1 MQKDDTV
8 YLGHMLDMARK
19 VSVRV
24 AGRSKTDYEADEDLR
39 FVIAHLIQTI
49 GEAAARVSIPTQK
62 AHPEIPWKNITGIR
76 HRIVHDYMGGLRH
89 SLGSGNAPHSPTDCN
104 PRSDP
109 TPGGTVIMARSKTE
123 GTTQVESLRHHS
135 SLGDRIP
142 E

>member
-8 YLGHMLDMARK
+8 HLSHMLDMARK
-19 VSVRV
+19 ISVRV

-76 HRIVHDYMGGLRH
+76 HRIVHDYMGVDYDILWEVAMRH
-89 SLGSGNAPHSPTDCN
+89 IPSLITTLEAIVPPE
-104 PRSDP
+104 
-109 TPGGTVIMARSKTE
+109 E
-123 GTTQVESLRHHS
+123 G
-135 SLGDRIP
+135 
-142 E
+142 